1 MCYLFSY
8 LIQAGQVFHLI
19 QSPYSL
25 SLSSPDAGLS
35 VKTLQ
40 SRKKRNWFWIFFF
53 SEGWDRDGEAA
64 LVIERIA
71 SIATPAPFP
80 PHFRNNSFP
89 TIFLNSLYQYS
100 DFSFWKGVFPKIC
113 LWKYLTV
120 YWQVSLPGVRATG
133 KFEDIGNSSRYLAT
147 PIQTLSIFL
156 THHKQRYTA
165 LCSLYSMTWY
175 EPSVQKLKS
184 KNNFPIQKNYF
195 LGYFSYILLG
205 WKF

>member
-53 SEGWDRDGEAA
+53 SEGWDQDGEAA

-80 PHFRNNSFP
+80 PHFRNNSFQP
-89 TIFLNSLYQYS
+89 YFSIVFINFPTSSCERELSLKYVCENISQSIGRWAYQGSGRRESLRILEIVRDISQRPSRPCQFFSHTINSVTLHCVLCTIWYDMSPASNNWNPKTIFP
-100 DFSFWKGVFPKIC
+100 WKKII
-113 LWKYLTV
+113 
-120 YWQVSLPGVRATG
+120 
-133 KFEDIGNSSRYLAT
+133 FEV
-147 PIQTLSIFL
+147 IFL
-156 THHKQRYTA
+156 I
-165 LCSLYSMTWY
+165 S
-175 EPSVQKLKS
+175 
-184 KNNFPIQKNYF
+184 F
-195 LGYFSYILLG
+195 
-205 WKF
+205 